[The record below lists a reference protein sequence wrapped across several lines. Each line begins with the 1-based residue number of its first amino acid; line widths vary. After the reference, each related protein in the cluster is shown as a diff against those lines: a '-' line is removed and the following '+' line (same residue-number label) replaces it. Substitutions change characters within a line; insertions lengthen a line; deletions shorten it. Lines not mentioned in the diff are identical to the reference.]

1 MSSIPESNA
10 QRALPL
16 QFKAGN
22 LTIVLIFSA
31 AMFASAL
38 LLFVV
43 QPIVGKLL
51 LPKLG
56 GTPQVW
62 TTCMVFFQAMLFA
75 GYLHAHYTSKLLGVR
90 MQAALHLSLVIA
102 AMIALPIGISAVPG
116 VPDADRPVFWL
127 ITTLAISIGAPMFV
141 ISATAPL
148 LQKWIA
154 HTSHPAAKD
163 PYFMYAASNG
173 GSLLAL
179 LIYPTLVEPALNLT
193 SQTWWWSAGYLG
205 LAAMLGTCF
214 WLFYRD
220 YQHLPTQENV
230 IGVPVAL
237 SNATR
242 LRWLLLSFVPS
253 SLLLGVTN
261 YISTDVAA
269 VPLFWIVPLALYL
282 LTFILA
288 FSSWQVIPH
297 PTALRVQAMLLV
309 MLTVT
314 LLSPVLRG
322 PAIAFPMHMA
332 AFFFTALVC
341 HRELALSR
349 PQSRNLTEFYLW
361 ISFGGMLGG
370 IFNALLAPAIFDRL
384 YEYPLALMAAC
395 MLRPQL
401 ASSARHQRIL
411 DVLLPVSV
419 IAAVVASDR
428 ALSTHATPTI
438 HFIVSAAM
446 LIALGCV
453 LLNFTTRNLR
463 LAISIGAA
471 YFWLLWGYASGNV
484 GDLIETDRSF
494 FGVHKVFHQKD
505 SGLNVLMHG
514 TTIHG
519 VQHRDPSQARTPIS
533 YYHAAGPF
541 ADVFRSLGLRLGER
555 PVAVVGLGTGGLSC
569 YGNAGS
575 EWTYYEIDPLVEK
588 IARNPD
594 YFSFL
599 RDCPPKVNVVL
610 GDARISM
617 RNAQD
622 RKYGLI
628 IVDAFSS
635 DAIPTHL
642 LTRDAIRDYLAKLSP
657 DGVLALHIS
666 NRYLRLAPVVGNLA
680 ADAGLKGRI
689 KRTEVSE
696 ILLASSAELAV
707 LAREEAQ
714 LGELANDSSWAPLEP
729 DASQRVWSDDYINIL
744 GAMKVFK

>member
-1 MSSIPESNA
+1 
-10 QRALPL
+10 
-16 QFKAGN
+16 
-22 LTIVLIFSA
+22 
-31 AMFASAL
+31 
-38 LLFVV
+38 
-43 QPIVGKLL
+43 
-51 LPKLG
+51 
-56 GTPQVW
+56 
-62 TTCMVFFQAMLFA
+62 
-75 GYLHAHYTSKLLGVR
+75 
-90 MQAALHLSLVIA
+90 
-102 AMIALPIGISAVPG
+102 
-116 VPDADRPVFWL
+116 
-127 ITTLAISIGAPMFV
+127 
-141 ISATAPL
+141 
-148 LQKWIA
+148 
-154 HTSHPAAKD
+154 
-163 PYFMYAASNG
+163 
-173 GSLLAL
+173 
-179 LIYPTLVEPALNLT
+179 
-193 SQTWWWSAGYLG
+193 
-205 LAAMLGTCF
+205 
-214 WLFYRD
+214 
-220 YQHLPTQENV
+220 
-230 IGVPVAL
+230 
-237 SNATR
+237 
-242 LRWLLLSFVPS
+242 
-253 SLLLGVTN
+253 
-261 YISTDVAA
+261 
-269 VPLFWIVPLALYL
+269 
-282 LTFILA
+282 
-288 FSSWQVIPH
+288 SWQIIPH
-297 PTALRVQAMLLV
+297 PIALRVQAMLLV

-349 PQSRNLTEFYLW
+349 PRSRNLTEFYLW
-361 ISFGGMLGG
+361 LSFGGMLGG
-370 IFNALLAPAIFDRL
+370 IFNALLAPVLFDRL

-401 ASSARHQRIL
+401 ASSAGRQRIL

-428 ALSTHATPTI
+428 ALLTHAAPTI
-438 HFIVSAAM
+438 HFIVSAGM
-446 LIALGCV
+446 LIALGCI
-453 LLNFTTRNLR
+453 LLNFTTRNVR
-463 LAISIGAA
+463 LAMAIGAA

-484 GDLIETDRSF
+484 GHLIATDRSF
-494 FGVHKVFHQKD
+494 FGVHKVYHQQD

-519 VQHRDPSQARTPIS
+519 VQHRDPSLVRTPIS

-541 ADVFRSLGLRLGER
+541 ADLFRSLASRLDN

-575 EWTYYEIDPLVEK
+575 EWTYYEIDPLVER
-588 IARNPD
+588 IASNPV

-617 RNAQD
+617 RDAEH

-666 NRYLRLAPVVGNLA
+666 NRDLRLAPVVGNLA

-707 LAREEAQ
+707 LAREEAH

-744 GAMKVFK
+744 GALKLTK